1 MKKVHFLPMLLA
13 AAALS
18 TACQKTLENEGTT
31 PYEGNKGYVNISLN
45 LPTTSGGNTRAN
57 DIFNAG
63 TEAEYKV
70 YSTIIALFYG
80 PNEAEATCRIAF
92 KLEDK
97 DLSEVSHNG
106 NVTTTYGSG
115 AWMVPAPEAGEN
127 VYALAVLNAPS
138 GLFSVTGT
146 ASASAVVT
154 STLNFKGNAFT
165 GTVSELTT
173 TSQDYSADIVSTTT
187 GFLMTNA
194 PIATGDHI
202 NVTVQTLQKI
212 NVYATEDEANA
223 DGAADK
229 IYVERASAKV
239 SMEVDVHNS
248 YTVDTPNVPS
258 YDKATVTV
266 TGWTLQRTNKT
277 YYAVRNASNWASWD
291 DADMR
296 FFSGRN
302 DPIRVYW
309 AEDPN
314 YPSEA
319 PADFNVIATASDVDE
334 WNSVEDGNAA
344 YCAENTAPAVNMTK
358 GQLTSSIIRATFQP
372 EGFDEGAD
380 FFMMGGT
387 SAIMG
392 IDDFKTWVK
401 DILGAEEVTVSNT
414 VTAGGS
420 YTNSSVANLM
430 SLVSVRMNG
439 ESAVDALTEDEA
451 DKLLAAANGVIKYYK
466 GGVCYY
472 NVYIRHFDD
481 EQTPLPNDFTNAND
495 YDASTLGRWGVVRNN
510 WYELTVNSVSG
521 PGEPDIPEVDDDD
534 PADEQNQYINCDINI
549 LSWAV
554 REQVIDL

>member
-57 DIFNAG
+57 DIFDAG
-63 TEAEYKV
+63 TEAEYKA
-70 YSTIIALFYG
+70 YSIIIALFYG

-97 DLSEVSHNG
+97 DLSQVSQNG

-194 PIATGDHI
+194 PIATGDQ

-212 NVYATEDEANA
+212 KVYATEDEAVS
-223 DGAADK
+223 AADK

-239 SMEVDVHNS
+239 SMEVGDS
-248 YTVDTPNVPS
+248 YTVETPNVPS

-277 YYAVRNASNWASWD
+277 YYAVRNASNWANWD
-291 DADMR
+291 DADVR
-296 FFSGRN
+296 FFGGEGN

-319 PADFNVIATASDVDE
+319 SADFNVITTASDVVG
-334 WNSVEDGNAA
+334 WNSVGDGNAA

-372 EGFDEGAD
+372 EGFAADDD

-401 DILGAEEVTVSNT
+401 DILDAEEVTVSNT

-439 ESAVDALTEDEA
+439 ESAVRALTEGEA
-451 DKLLAAANGVIKYYK
+451 NDLLAAANGVIKYYK

-481 EQTPLPNDFTNAND
+481 DQTPLPNDFTNAND

-510 WYELTVNSVSG
+510 WYKLTVNSVSG
-521 PGEPDIPEVDDDD
+521 PGEPDIPEVDDDG

-554 REQVIDL
+554 REQEIDL

>member
-70 YSTIIALFYG
+70 NSTIIALFYG

-97 DLSEVSHNG
+97 DLSQVVHNA

-194 PIATGDHI
+194 PIATGDQ

-239 SMEVDVHNS
+239 SMEVDVNNS

-296 FFSGRN
+296 FFGGRN

-334 WNSVEDGNAA
+334 WNSVKDGNAA

-372 EGFDEGAD
+372 EGFAAGDD

-387 SAIMG
+387 SAIMD

-420 YTNSSVANLM
+420 YTNSSFANLM

-439 ESAVDALTEDEA
+439 ESAVGALTEDEA
-451 DKLLAAANGVIKYYK
+451 EKLLAAANGVIKYYK
-466 GGVCYY
+466 SGVCYY

-481 EQTPLPNDFTNAND
+481 DQTPLPNDFTNAND

-554 REQVIDL
+554 REQEIDL

>member
-57 DIFNAG
+57 DIFDAG
-63 TEAEYKV
+63 TEAEYKA
-70 YSTIIALFYG
+70 YSIIIALFYG

-97 DLSEVSHNG
+97 DLSEVSLNE

-138 GLFSVTGT
+138 GLFSVKGT

-154 STLNFKGNAFT
+154 STLNFKGKAFT

-194 PIATGDHI
+194 PIATRDNN

-212 NVYATEDEANA
+212 KVYATEDEAVS
-223 DGAADK
+223 AADK

-239 SMEVDVHNS
+239 SMKVRDS
-248 YTVDTPNVPS
+248 YIVDTPNVPS
-258 YDKATVTV
+258 YDNATVTV

-277 YYAVRNASNWASWD
+277 YYAVRNASNWANWD
-291 DADMR
+291 DADVR
-296 FFSGRN
+296 FFGGEGN

-319 PADFNVIATASDVDE
+319 SADFNDIATASDVVG
-334 WNSVEDGNAA
+334 WNSVGDGNAA

-358 GQLTSSIIRATFQP
+358 GQLTSSIIKATFLP
-372 EGFDEGAD
+372 DDFAAVAD

-401 DILGAEEVTVSNT
+401 DILGAEDVIVNT

-439 ESAVDALTEDEA
+439 ESAVRALTEGEA
-451 DKLLAAANGVIKYYK
+451 NDLLAAANGVIKYYK

-481 EQTPLPNDFTNAND
+481 DQTPLPNDFTNAND

-510 WYELTVNSVSG
+510 WYELTVKSVSG

-554 REQVIDL
+554 REQEIDL

>member
-57 DIFNAG
+57 DIFDAG
-63 TEAEYKV
+63 TEAEYEV
-70 YSTIIALFYG
+70 NSAIIALFYG

-97 DLSEVSHNG
+97 DLSEVSLNE

-154 STLNFKGNAFT
+154 STLNFKGKAFT

-173 TSQDYSADIVSTTT
+173 TSQDYSAEIVSTTT

-194 PIATGDHI
+194 PIATGDDN

-212 NVYATEDEANA
+212 NVYATENEANA
-223 DGAADK
+223 VGAADK

-239 SMEVDVHNS
+239 SMKVGDS
-248 YTVDTPNVPS
+248 YTVETPNVPS

-277 YYAVRNASNWASWD
+277 YYAVRNASNWANWD
-291 DADMR
+291 DADVR
-296 FFSGRN
+296 FFGGEGN

-319 PADFNVIATASDVDE
+319 SADFNDIATASDVVG

-358 GQLTSSIIRATFQP
+358 GQLTSSIIRATFLP
-372 EGFDEGAD
+372 DDFAAGDD

-401 DILGAEEVTVSNT
+401 DILDAEEVTVSNT
-414 VTAGGS
+414 VKAGGS
-420 YTNSSVANLM
+420 YTNSSDPNLM

-439 ESAVDALTEDEA
+439 ENAFDALTEDEA
-451 DKLLAAANGVIKYYK
+451 DQLLAAANGVIKYYK

-510 WYELTVNSVSG
+510 WYELTVKSVSG

-554 REQVIDL
+554 REQEIDL

>member
-57 DIFNAG
+57 DILHDG
-63 TEAEYKV
+63 TQAEYEV
-70 YSTIIALFYG
+70 YSAIIALFYG

-97 DLSEVSHNG
+97 ELSEVLQNE

-173 TSQDYSADIVSTTT
+173 TSQDNSADIVSATT

-194 PIATGDHI
+194 PIATGDDN

-223 DGAADK
+223 EGAADK

-239 SMEVDVHNS
+239 SMKVDVI

-258 YDKATVTV
+258 YDDATVTV

-291 DADMR
+291 DADVR
-296 FFSGRN
+296 FFGGEGN

-319 PADFNVIATASDVDE
+319 PADFNVITTASDVVG

-372 EGFDEGAD
+372 EGFAEDAD

-401 DILGAEEVTVSNT
+401 DILGAEDVIVSNT

-420 YTNSSVANLM
+420 YTNSSDPNLM
-430 SLVSVRMNG
+430 SLVSVRRNG
-439 ESAVDALTEDEA
+439 ENAFDALTEEEA
-451 DKLLAAANGVIKYYK
+451 GKLLAAANGVIKYYK

-554 REQVIDL
+554 REQEIDL

>member
-57 DIFNAG
+57 DDILDAG
-63 TEAEYKV
+63 TEAEYKA
-70 YSTIIALFYG
+70 YSIIIALFYG

-97 DLSEVSHNG
+97 DLSQVSQNG

-127 VYALAVLNAPS
+127 VYALAVLNAPI

-194 PIATGDHI
+194 PIATGDQ

-212 NVYATEDEANA
+212 KVYATEDEAVS
-223 DGAADK
+223 AADK

-239 SMEVDVHNS
+239 SMKVRDS

-258 YDKATVTV
+258 YDNATVTV

-277 YYAVRNASNWASWD
+277 YYAVRNTSNWASWD
-291 DADMR
+291 DADER
-296 FFSGRN
+296 FFGERN

-319 PADFNVIATASDVDE
+319 SADFNVIATASDVVG
-334 WNSVEDGNAA
+334 WNSVGDGNAA

-358 GQLTSSIIRATFQP
+358 GQLTSSIIRATFLP
-372 EGFDEGAD
+372 DDFAAVAD

-401 DILGAEEVTVSNT
+401 DILDAEDVTVNNT

-420 YTNSSVANLM
+420 YTNSSDPNLM
-430 SLVSVRMNG
+430 SLVSVRRNG
-439 ESAVDALTEDEA
+439 ENAFDALTEDEA
-451 DKLLAAANGVIKYYK
+451 DQLLAAANGVIKYYK

-510 WYELTVNSVSG
+510 WYELTVKSVSG

-554 REQVIDL
+554 REQEIDL

>member
-57 DIFNAG
+57 DILHAG

-115 AWMVPAPEAGEN
+115 AWMVPAPEADEN

-296 FFSGRN
+296 FFGGRN

-372 EGFDEGAD
+372 EGFAAGAD

-510 WYELTVNSVSG
+510 WYELTVKSVSG

>member
-57 DIFNAG
+57 DIFDAG
-63 TEAEYKV
+63 TEAEYEV
-70 YSTIIALFYG
+70 NSVIIALFYG

-97 DLSEVSHNG
+97 DLSQVSQNG

-127 VYALAVLNAPS
+127 VYALAVLNAPI

-194 PIATGDHI
+194 PIATGDQ

-212 NVYATEDEANA
+212 KVYATEDEAVS
-223 DGAADK
+223 AADK

-239 SMEVDVHNS
+239 SMKVRDI

-258 YDKATVTV
+258 YDNATVTV

-291 DADMR
+291 DADVR
-296 FFSGRN
+296 FFGGEGN

-319 PADFNVIATASDVDE
+319 SADFNVITIASDVVG

-372 EGFDEGAD
+372 EGFAEEDAD

-401 DILGAEEVTVSNT
+401 DILDAEDVTVSNT
-414 VTAGGS
+414 LTAGGS
-420 YTNSSVANLM
+420 YTNSSDPNLM

-439 ESAVDALTEDEA
+439 ESAFRALTVGEA
-451 DKLLAAANGVIKYYK
+451 NDLLAAANGVIKYYK

-510 WYELTVNSVSG
+510 WYELTVKSVSG

-554 REQVIDL
+554 REQEIDL

>member
-57 DIFNAG
+57 DIFHAG

-70 YSTIIALFYG
+70 YSIIIALFYG

-92 KLEDK
+92 KLENK
-97 DLSEVSHNG
+97 DLSEVSQNE

-138 GLFSVTGT
+138 GLFSVAGT

-154 STLNFKGNAFT
+154 STLNFNGNAFT

-194 PIATGDHI
+194 PIATGDDN

-223 DGAADK
+223 VGAADK

-239 SMEVDVHNS
+239 SMKVNDS

-258 YDKATVTV
+258 YDNATVTV

-291 DADMR
+291 DADVR
-296 FFSGRN
+296 FFGEWN

-319 PADFNVIATASDVDE
+319 PADFNVITTASGVDG
-334 WNSVEDGNAA
+334 WNPVEDGNAA

-372 EGFDEGAD
+372 EDFAGAD

-420 YTNSSVANLM
+420 YTNSSDPNLM

-439 ESAVDALTEDEA
+439 ESEVNALTEDEA
-451 DKLLAAANGVIKYYK
+451 GQLLAAANGVIKYYK

-481 EQTPLPNDFTNAND
+481 DQTPLPNDFTNAND

-510 WYELTVNSVSG
+510 WYELTVKSVSG

-534 PADEQNQYINCDINI
+534 PADEQNQYINCEINI

-554 REQVIDL
+554 REQEIDL

>member
-70 YSTIIALFYG
+70 NSTIIALFYG

-97 DLSEVSHNG
+97 DLSQVTDNE

-154 STLNFKGNAFT
+154 STLNFKGKPFT

-194 PIATGDHI
+194 PIGTGDHL
-202 NVTVQTLQKI
+202 NVQTLQKI
-212 NVYATEDEANA
+212 NVYATEDDANA
-223 DGAADK
+223 DDAADK

-239 SMEVDVHNS
+239 SMEVNNS
-248 YTVDTPNVPS
+248 YAVDTPNVPS
-258 YDKATVTV
+258 YDGATVTV

-296 FFSGRN
+296 FFGGSN

-334 WNSVEDGNAA
+334 WNSVDDGNAA

-372 EGFDEGAD
+372 EGFGEGAD

-387 SAIMG
+387 SAIMD

-401 DILGAEEVTVSNT
+401 DILGAEEVTISNT

-439 ESAVDALTEDEA
+439 DSEVDALTKEEA

-554 REQVIDL
+554 REQEIDL

>member
-57 DIFNAG
+57 DIFDAG
-63 TEAEYKV
+63 TEAEYKA
-70 YSTIIALFYG
+70 YSIIIALFYG

-97 DLSEVSHNG
+97 DLSQVSQNG

-194 PIATGDHI
+194 PIATGDQ

-212 NVYATEDEANA
+212 KVYATEDEAVS
-223 DGAADK
+223 AADK

-239 SMEVDVHNS
+239 SMEVGDS
-248 YTVDTPNVPS
+248 YTVETPNVPS

-277 YYAVRNASNWASWD
+277 YYAVRNASNWANWD
-291 DADMR
+291 DADVR
-296 FFSGRN
+296 FFGGEGN

-319 PADFNVIATASDVDE
+319 PAADFNVITTASDVVG
-334 WNSVEDGNAA
+334 WNSVGDGNAA

-372 EGFDEGAD
+372 EGFAADDD

-401 DILGAEEVTVSNT
+401 DILDAEEVTVSNT

-420 YTNSSVANLM
+420 YTNSSDANLI

-439 ESAVDALTEDEA
+439 ESADRALTEEEA
-451 DKLLAAANGVIKYYK
+451 GKLLAAANGVIKYYK

-481 EQTPLPNDFTNAND
+481 DQTPLPNDFTNAND

-510 WYELTVNSVSG
+510 WYKLTVNSVSG
-521 PGEPDIPEVDDDD
+521 PGEPDIPEVDDDG

-554 REQVIDL
+554 REQEIDL